1 MAAFD
6 YTAAFDT
13 LDVEILVEKLATLGI
28 RGREQAWLQDYLTGR
43 SQCLK
48 YNGAISSPVAME
60 FGVPQGSIL
69 GPVLFTCLVADLP
82 AALEEVDTVT
92 GDVFGGAALFTDDVV
107 TWSTGRTR
115 EETKHRLEQKAAT
128 MVSYSATHK
137 LALNASKTQL
147 LWSSRGIGNPSVLK
161 IGATEVSSAD
171 TLEMLGVAYDRA
183 LTSAPY
189 IKNSW
194 LQQKPYGALSDA

>member
-1 MAAFD
+1 
-6 YTAAFDT
+6 
-13 LDVEILVEKLATLGI
+13 
-28 RGREQAWLQDYLTGR
+28 
-43 SQCLK
+43 
-48 YNGAISSPVAME
+48 
-60 FGVPQGSIL
+60 
-69 GPVLFTCLVADLP
+69 
-82 AALEEVDTVT
+82 
-92 GDVFGGAALFTDDVV
+92 
-107 TWSTGRTR
+107 
-115 EETKHRLEQKAAT
+115 

-189 IKNSW
+189 RESTLNLGSCS
-194 LQQKPYGALSDA
+194 LQCMKQTTSQI